1 MTSPPSLAN
10 KCLKKVDSLG
20 LFGALW
26 TAKGNFAFFS
36 HTDGECFEISCSDG
50 LQWDFQ
56 RQSSELKDKFSLF
69 IGKDEIVSDIKIY
82 KQEMWQLLGTYYVYH
97 VFMVFKTT
105 NSKTRTD
112 TWWSIEKDT
121 LRILIQRSD
130 QERDVTELCWK
141 KEGDW
146 KKTKRPTTKLVL
158 EKNKDFRFDTDIEKV
173 LIYLIPLLKQEYTLT
188 HHNCQQFIADIYNN
202 ITGEDWNTPLTE
214 FWQNRFP
221 QSQEEVNR
229 EKREHV
235 FLSRF
240 RILYEDL
247 SDEDKRQFDSDIHQ
261 FLFKALKLD
270 WPIPLVKMI
279 IDRHGFNAKAT
290 DEDGRNI
297 FMVACTKESD
307 LEFLC
312 TLKKTT
318 DLRAEDNF
326 GNSIVHCALEN
337 IDTRIVSFI
346 IDLLTRNKL
355 QDVIR
360 KRNRRSDNPI
370 HYAIKRGHGVKIVKE
385 MLQKITHNDKD
396 ADENTPLHIAV
407 EMRNK
412 DMVHLLVEN
421 GANKKATGRNG
432 KTPYELAVELCYTE
446 LYEITSVK
454 RKNSDLENEFK
465 GNSEASGKSNK
476 MPKIDRK

>member
-1 MTSPPSLAN
+1 MTTPASLAK

-36 HTDGECFEISCSDG
+36 HTDEECFEISCSDG

-56 RQSSELKDKFSLF
+56 RQSSQLKDKFSLF
-69 IGKDEIVSDIKIY
+69 FGKDEIISEIKIY
-82 KQEMWQLLGTYYVYH
+82 NQEMWQILGTYYVYH

-105 NSKTRTD
+105 NSKTRTE

-121 LRILIQRSD
+121 LRILIQRSH
-130 QERDVTELCWK
+130 QERDVTETCWK

-146 KKTKRPTTKLVL
+146 KKTKRPTTRLVL
-158 EKNKDFRFDTDIEKV
+158 EKNDFRFDADIENV

-188 HHNCQQFIADIYNN
+188 HHNCQQCIADVYNN

-221 QSQEEVNR
+221 KSQEEVDR

-235 FLSRF
+235 LLSRF
-240 RILYEDL
+240 RILHEDL
-247 SDEDKRQFDSDIHQ
+247 SDEYKRQFDSDIQQ
-261 FLFKALKLD
+261 FLFTAFKLD

-279 IDRHGFNAKAT
+279 IDRHGFDSKST

-297 FMVACTKESD
+297 FMVACTKQSD
-307 LEFLC
+307 LELLC

-318 DLRAEDNF
+318 DLKAEDNI
-326 GNSIVHCALEN
+326 GNSIVHCALESSD
-337 IDTRIVSFI
+337 IKIVSFV
-346 IDLLTRNKL
+346 IDLLIKNKL
-355 QDVIR
+355 HDVIR

-370 HYAIKRGHGVKIVKE
+370 HYAIKRGHGVKIVKDLLE
-385 MLQKITHNDKD
+385 KISLYDKD
-396 ADENTPLHIAV
+396 ADKNTPLHIAV

-412 DMVHLLVEN
+412 DMVQLLVDN
-421 GANKKATGRNG
+421 GCNKKVKGRNG
-432 KTPYELAVELCYTE
+432 KTPHELAVGLGYSE
-446 LYEITSVK
+446 LYDITSVK
-454 RKNSDLENEFK
+454 RKYSDSENDLNDNDER
-465 GNSEASGKSNK
+465 SDRTSK
-476 MPKIDRK
+476 MPKIDR